1 MKFIRVMFSIV
12 VMTYFFMSCS
22 RIDDVVQ
29 DTDIKVQDVETL
41 MQTYDALQ
49 EASEK
54 GKVIADVRVEDG
66 IWIVTFSDS
75 TSINI
80 TQEGNGVTP
89 FI

>member
-54 GKVIADVRVEDG
+54 G
-66 IWIVTFSDS
+66 
-75 TSINI
+75 
-80 TQEGNGVTP
+80 
-89 FI
+89 